1 MSQQIQITGGAKVRN
16 LDGVITG
23 STGVL
28 NSLPINGA
36 NGIPQL
42 DSNGKILVSQLPNS
56 VMEYKG
62 MWNVA
67 TNTPYLV
74 NGTGNAGDVYLVTGA
89 ATGGTSHDFGAGA
102 ITFYNSDQVIYD
114 GTNWDRASGSS
125 GTVTSVGLTMPS
137 AFSVSGSPVTNSGT
151 LAVSASGTTSQ
162 YINGAGGLT
171 TFPSLTGYVPY
182 TGATNDVDLGTHK
195 LTLTDEQFNPSSAP
209 SYSEGEVWYDS
220 TQKALAYYNDVTNN
234 TLHIGQEVQLKVYNN
249 TGSTIVKGAPV
260 YITSTNSGF
269 TYPLVALAKA
279 DTLTTANVIG
289 VANQDIPTSTAGY
302 IVLSGLVSN
311 ISTGSYTV
319 GTVLYLSPY
328 SAGQLMS
335 TVPPTGYAVRVGVVS
350 YSNSPN
356 GSIYINQSNSYSTA
370 ASIVGTIQISQ
381 GGTGATTAGGAL
393 TNLGAAASSRLIS
406 TTTPLQ
412 GGGDLTADRTL
423 SILQAGT
430 SQSGY
435 LSSTDWNTF
444 NNKQNALGYVPVG
457 GSGSVNYISKF
468 TGSTTISNSGI
479 YEGVT
484 NYVSIGNTNTTYN
497 LDVTGTGRF
506 TGDVLFGNA
515 LTLTGSSFLN
525 SMTHIK
531 QVSVMYPS
539 TGYTTIAGSSTGL
552 TLNTGGAYTLDLS
565 FPTTASYTYTYPS
578 ASGTLALTS
587 QLSGVIYGSGSTYQV
602 AWFNATNSIGGSSN
616 LYFDPTTNRLGI
628 NQSSPLYSL
637 DVTGTA
643 RITGNAIFGG
653 TLGNGTYTYTLPS
666 ATGTLALTSNLSSYV
681 PYSGATGSLYMG
693 SSYLVSAKAFVTSGS
708 GGGAYLKLLNALTA
722 ATPES
727 DGVKLSSVGS
737 VDLVISSNTYNS
749 TLVTS
754 GNSADRTYTFPN
766 ASGTIA
772 LTSNIPTLSGT
783 APISY
788 SAGVISISQATNAS
802 NGYLTSTDWT
812 TFNNKQAALGGTG
825 LVKSTAGSITYI
837 TDNSSSWNSGSAIAN
852 SLNGVSPINF
862 NSITGAISIS
872 QANTSTNGYLSSTD
886 WNTFN
891 GKQNALTNPVTGT
904 GTTNYISKWTA
915 SGTIGNTSIYEG
927 TSGYIS
933 IGNTN
938 NTYNLDVTGTGRFTG
953 QLTLG
958 STITNGTYTYTL
970 PSATGT
976 LALTSQ
982 IPSLTGYVPYTG
994 ATGAVN
1000 LGAYDLTVNTL
1011 KIGLGAGNIS
1021 TNTALGTA
1029 VLGSNTSGA
1038 DNTGVGWDTLYSN
1051 TTGTYNT
1058 GVGAASLYS
1067 NTIGS
1072 NNTSI
1077 GYGAGFAITSGN
1089 SNILIGQNSGANI
1102 TTGSNNTII
1111 GNYGGSTT
1119 LASNVILADGAGN
1132 VRFQWD
1138 GSTTRLPSY
1147 VSIGNTNST
1156 YNLDVTGT
1164 GRFTGNLNAA
1174 AGTFAGNLN
1183 ITGNNFF
1190 TLAVTNVSARIGEYD
1205 ATNRIEFTAN
1215 QNTSDAQDDATK
1227 PSWGLVFNAN
1237 STDTAYIGHKAAG
1250 GGSAALTPLMT
1261 IAGSGA
1267 ATFSSSVISNQEY
1280 DVNASGGI
1288 GGYLGFKLR
1297 YGSSSV
1303 QSLTMGQV
1311 TAGNGAWI
1319 GMAQYR
1325 NAGYWQTEGTAAAIL
1340 NFGSDGSFNIATNSG
1355 LTANTDYNISQRFYI
1370 SPSGNVGIG
1379 TTSPSNYLHING
1391 TSSVKLE
1398 MSGGTAQNGI
1408 LFDAIGTAHQYYI
1421 GAGNNLLVGGDQGIL
1436 LGYDVNTS
1444 KSAIHFDGSGNVKFN
1459 AGASSESMRITSGG
1473 YVIISG
1479 PTYGNTVTSSPRNLY
1494 IDSVGGLGGISSIR
1508 ASKINIQNIDNV
1520 NWLNQLNPVTFNY
1533 RKKDEQGKYLEE
1545 AYEDL
1550 NYGLIAEDTEPIAE
1564 FLINYRVNEDGF
1576 KEMAGIEYSR
1586 LIIPMLKAIQEQQKQ
1601 IEDLKSLINK

>member
-42 DSNGKILVSQLPNS
+42 DFNGKILVSQLPNS

-89 ATGGTSHDFGAGA
+89 AAGGTSHDFGAGA

-151 LAVSASGTTSQ
+151 LAVSALGTTSQ

-356 GSIYINQSNSYSTA
+356 GSIYINQSNAYSTA

-381 GGTGATTAGGAL
+381 GGTGATTAGVAL

-587 QLSGVIYGSGSTYQV
+587 QLSGVIYGSGATYQV

-754 GNSADRTYTFPN
+754 GNTADRTYTFPN

-788 SAGVISISQATNAS
+788 SAGVISISQATNVT

-812 TFNNKQAALGGTG
+812 TFNNKQAALSGTG

-938 NTYNLDVTGTGRFTG
+938 
-953 QLTLG
+953 
-958 STITNGTYTYTL
+958 
-970 PSATGT
+970 
-976 LALTSQ
+976 
-982 IPSLTGYVPYTG
+982 
-994 ATGAVN
+994 
-1000 LGAYDLTVNTL
+1000 
-1011 KIGLGAGNIS
+1011 
-1021 TNTALGTA
+1021 
-1029 VLGSNTSGA
+1029 
-1038 DNTGVGWDTLYSN
+1038 
-1051 TTGTYNT
+1051 
-1058 GVGAASLYS
+1058 
-1067 NTIGS
+1067 
-1072 NNTSI
+1072 
-1077 GYGAGFAITSGN
+1077 
-1089 SNILIGQNSGANI
+1089 
-1102 TTGSNNTII
+1102 
-1111 GNYGGSTT
+1111 
-1119 LASNVILADGAGN
+1119 
-1132 VRFQWD
+1132 
-1138 GSTTRLPSY
+1138 
-1147 VSIGNTNST
+1147 ST

-1164 GRFTGNLNAA
+1164 GRFTSSLLA
-1174 AGTFAGNLN
+1174 N
-1183 ITGNNFF
+1183 IITSTSTG
-1190 TLAVTNVSARIGEYD
+1190 
-1205 ATNRIEFTAN
+1205 
-1215 QNTSDAQDDATK
+1215 
-1227 PSWGLVFNAN
+1227 
-1237 STDTAYIGHKAAG
+1237 STQIFLKSTG
-1250 GGSAALTPLMT
+1250 GGSNRDWQWQTNET
-1261 IAGSGA
+1261 SAGDISLLQSTTAGGSTYSRIFNLSPSGA
-1267 ATFSSSVISNQEY
+1267 ATFSSSVTALNLNAVSSNP
-1280 DVNASGGI
+1280 
-1288 GGYLGFKLR
+1288 YLVLNDT
-1297 YGSSSV
+1297 S
-1303 QSLTMGQV
+1303 
-1311 TAGNGAWI
+1311 
-1319 GMAQYR
+1319 
-1325 NAGYWQTEGTAAAIL
+1325 GTAAGAVTFQNNGTQKWNLATQGTSNDIGFY
-1340 NFGSDGSFNIATNSG
+1340 NNGGTNSFP
-1355 LTANTDYNISQRFYI
+1355 LYI
-1370 SPSGNVGIG
+1370 KYSNGYVGIG
-1379 TTSPSNYLHING
+1379 TTSPSYGLDILG
-1391 TSSVKLE
+1391 TTAAAALLRVTY
-1398 MSGGTAQNGI
+1398 SGYAQTFLQAFNGI
-1408 LFDAIGTAHQYYI
+1408 GYVGTITNDHFAIST
-1421 GAGNNLLVGGDQGIL
+1421 NN
-1436 LGYDVNTS
+1436 T
-1444 KSAIHFDGSGNVKFN
+1444 
-1459 AGASSESMRITSGG
+1459 ERMRITSGG
-1473 YVIISG
+1473 NVLIGTTTDFGTKLQVAGSIYSLGNPIKTSANNATVSISG
-1479 PTYGNTVTSSPRNLY
+1479 VTISNAYDLSSLLGNIFSTNNITMTIQMVAAASGANTSSYLINCVRDNGTTWSY
-1494 IDSVGGLGGISSIR
+1494 SQVSAVTVGGSAVS
-1508 ASKINIQNIDNV
+1508 
-1520 NWLNQLNPVTFNY
+1520 
-1533 RKKDEQGKYLEE
+1533 
-1545 AYEDL
+1545 
-1550 NYGLIAEDTEPIAE
+1550 YGLSFGGTNAAPTLTITGGPYISVILTAVG
-1564 FLINYRVNEDGF
+1564 R
-1576 KEMAGIEYSR
+1576 
-1586 LIIPMLKAIQEQQKQ
+1586 
-1601 IEDLKSLINK
+1601 

>member
-151 LAVSASGTTSQ
+151 LAVSALGTTSQ

-182 TGATNDVDLGTHK
+182 TGATNDVDLGAHK

-356 GSIYINQSNSYSTA
+356 GSIYINQSNAYSTA
-370 ASIVGTIQISQ
+370 ANIVGTIQVSQ
-381 GGTGATTAGGAL
+381 GGTGATTAAGAL
-393 TNLGAAASSRLIS
+393 TNLGAAPSSRLIS

-412 GGGDLTADRTL
+412 GGGDLSADRTL
-423 SILQAGT
+423 SILQAGA

-457 GSGSVNYISKF
+457 GSGSTNYIAKF

-484 NYVSIGNTNTTYN
+484 GYVSIGSTNTTYP
-497 LDVTGTGRF
+497 LDVNGTINAKTLQVALSGTASNPLILKKGSSGVSYGTDAVSLLASNTNNTLSIYF
-506 TGDVLFGNA
+506 DVAGTTKQADFYAN
-515 LTLTGSSFLN
+515 TLTAAR
-525 SMTHIK
+525 T
-531 QVSVMYPS
+531 
-539 TGYTTIAGSSTGL
+539 
-552 TLNTGGAYTLDLS
+552 YTLPD
-565 FPTTASYTYTYPS
+565 
-578 ASGTLALTS
+578 ASGTFALTS
-587 QLSGVIYGSGSTYQV
+587 QLSGIVYGSGVSNQV
-602 AWFNATNSIGGSSN
+602 AFFNATNSIGSSSN
-616 LYFDPTTNRLGI
+616 LYFDATNNRLGI
-628 NQSSPLYSL
+628 NQSTPLYSL
-637 DVTGTA
+637 DVTGTT
-643 RITGNAIFGG
+643 RITGNVIFGG

-754 GNSADRTYTFPN
+754 GNTADRTYTFPN

-788 SAGVISISQATNAS
+788 SAGVISISQATNVT

-812 TFNNKQAALGGTG
+812 TFNNKQAALSGTG

-891 GKQNALTNPVTGT
+891 GKQAALSGTGFVKISGTTISYDNSTYYLASNPSNYIALTALSANSPLSYNSGTGVFSIIQASGSTSGYLSSTDWTTFNNKQNALTNPVTGT
-904 GTTNYISKWTA
+904 GTTNYHAKWTA

-938 NTYNLDVTGTGRFTG
+938 
-953 QLTLG
+953 
-958 STITNGTYTYTL
+958 
-970 PSATGT
+970 
-976 LALTSQ
+976 
-982 IPSLTGYVPYTG
+982 
-994 ATGAVN
+994 
-1000 LGAYDLTVNTL
+1000 
-1011 KIGLGAGNIS
+1011 
-1021 TNTALGTA
+1021 
-1029 VLGSNTSGA
+1029 
-1038 DNTGVGWDTLYSN
+1038 
-1051 TTGTYNT
+1051 
-1058 GVGAASLYS
+1058 
-1067 NTIGS
+1067 
-1072 NNTSI
+1072 
-1077 GYGAGFAITSGN
+1077 
-1089 SNILIGQNSGANI
+1089 
-1102 TTGSNNTII
+1102 
-1111 GNYGGSTT
+1111 
-1119 LASNVILADGAGN
+1119 
-1132 VRFQWD
+1132 
-1138 GSTTRLPSY
+1138 
-1147 VSIGNTNST
+1147 ST

-1164 GRFTGNLNAA
+1164 GRFTSSLIATDATLTSTGVPLVLNSTSAGGAYFNLQRSGTSYAIIGN
-1174 AGTFAGNLN
+1174 AGSVTGSNTDSLAIQATNN
-1183 ITGNNFF
+1183 IYFQTSGNN
-1190 TLAVTNVSARIGEYD
+1190 TRL
-1205 ATNRIEFTAN
+1205 
-1215 QNTSDAQDDATK
+1215 
-1227 PSWGLVFNAN
+1227 
-1237 STDTAYIGHKAAG
+1237 
-1250 GGSAALTPLMT
+1250 T
-1261 IAGSGA
+1261 IAASTGA
-1267 ATFSSSVISNQEY
+1267 ATFSSSVTANG
-1280 DVNASGGI
+1280 DVVAQGGNLY
-1288 GGYLGFKLR
+1288 GGYGGPAANRGL
-1297 YGSSSV
+1297 YV
-1303 QSLTMGQV
+1303 
-1311 TAGNGAWI
+1311 GNPGYQASFLYNNSTGNLDI
-1319 GMAQYR
+1319 LPR
-1325 NAGYWQTEGTAAAIL
+1325 AGYSTTFA
-1340 NFGSDGSFNIATNSG
+1340 
-1355 LTANTDYNISQRFYI
+1355 
-1370 SPSGNVGIG
+1370 SGNVGIG
-1379 TTSPSNYLHING
+1379 TTSPTG
-1391 TSSVKLE
+1391 TYGKLSVAGGISILDDNSAKLE
-1398 MSGGTAQNGI
+1398 IGRYSSGAPNSYIKIGTNSNSLRITNAADSVDLVTFTNGGNVLIGTTTDNGAKLQVYGTAT
-1408 LFDAIGTAHQYYI
+1408 F
-1421 GAGNNLLVGGDQGIL
+1421 
-1436 LGYDVNTS
+1436 
-1444 KSAIHFDGSGNVKFN
+1444 
-1459 AGASSESMRITSGG
+1459 SSTIQTG
-1473 YVIISG
+1473 SG
-1479 PTYGNTVTSSPRNLY
+1479 PTMAFVNKFAGTPSMPGNVLQLSIGGTTYYVQLY
-1494 IDSVGGLGGISSIR
+1494 TTTL
-1508 ASKINIQNIDNV
+1508 
-1520 NWLNQLNPVTFNY
+1520 
-1533 RKKDEQGKYLEE
+1533 
-1545 AYEDL
+1545 
-1550 NYGLIAEDTEPIAE
+1550 
-1564 FLINYRVNEDGF
+1564 
-1576 KEMAGIEYSR
+1576 
-1586 LIIPMLKAIQEQQKQ
+1586 
-1601 IEDLKSLINK
+1601 

>member
-89 ATGGTSHDFGAGA
+89 ATGGTSHDFGAGP

-151 LAVSASGTTSQ
+151 LAVSALGTTSQ

-356 GSIYINQSNSYSTA
+356 GSIYINQSNAYSTA

-412 GGGDLTADRTL
+412 GGGDLSADRTL

-479 YEGVT
+479 YEGVAGKI
-484 NYVSIGNTNTTYN
+484 SINNTNTTYA
-497 LDVTGTGRF
+497 LDVTGVANFSNSVYAATFITNSASGILIGTDGSGNGGSLLF
-506 TGDVLFGNA
+506 TQNTSTSVGGP
-515 LTLTGSSFLN
+515 GQSS
-525 SMTHIK
+525 I
-531 QVSVMYPS
+531 S
-539 TGYTTIAGSSTGL
+539 TSSTNIFRFQAGISSGVYKAFQFDNSGL
-552 TLNTGGAYTLDLS
+552 TNNITR
-565 FPTTASYTYTYPS
+565 TYTMPD

-616 LYFDPTTNRLGI
+616 LYFDPTNNRLGI
-628 NQSSPLYSL
+628 NQSSPTYSL

-754 GNSADRTYTFPN
+754 GNTADRTYTFPN

-772 LTSNIPTLSGT
+772 LTSSLSGT
-783 APISY
+783 APIFY
-788 SAGVISISQATNAS
+788 SAGVISITQATNVT

-837 TDNSSSWNSGSAIAN
+837 TDNSSAWNSGSAIAN

-904 GTTNYISKWTA
+904 GTTNYHAKFT
-915 SGTIGNTSIYEG
+915 GTSTLGNTSIYEG
-927 TSGYIS
+927 TSGYI
-933 IGNTN
+933 
-938 NTYNLDVTGTGRFTG
+938 
-953 QLTLG
+953 
-958 STITNGTYTYTL
+958 
-970 PSATGT
+970 
-976 LALTSQ
+976 
-982 IPSLTGYVPYTG
+982 
-994 ATGAVN
+994 
-1000 LGAYDLTVNTL
+1000 
-1011 KIGLGAGNIS
+1011 
-1021 TNTALGTA
+1021 
-1029 VLGSNTSGA
+1029 
-1038 DNTGVGWDTLYSN
+1038 
-1051 TTGTYNT
+1051 
-1058 GVGAASLYS
+1058 
-1067 NTIGS
+1067 
-1072 NNTSI
+1072 
-1077 GYGAGFAITSGN
+1077 
-1089 SNILIGQNSGANI
+1089 
-1102 TTGSNNTII
+1102 
-1111 GNYGGSTT
+1111 
-1119 LASNVILADGAGN
+1119 
-1132 VRFQWD
+1132 
-1138 GSTTRLPSY
+1138 
-1147 VSIGNTNST
+1147 SIGNTNST

-1164 GRFTGNLNAA
+1164 GRFTGQLSLSTLVTSGSA
-1174 AGTFAGNLN
+1174 TFGSDVFTYANGG
-1183 ITGNNFF
+1183 IFF
-1190 TLAVTNVSARIGEYD
+1190 N
-1205 ATNRIEFTAN
+1205 
-1215 QNTSDAQDDATK
+1215 
-1227 PSWGLVFNAN
+1227 
-1237 STDTAYIGHKAAG
+1237 G
-1250 GGSAALTPLMT
+1250 GGSYGSGIFQQSSGNLVLQTGTTPRLT
-1261 IAGSGA
+1261 IASTGA
-1267 ATFSSSVISNQEY
+1267 ATFSSSVTADRVLTAINTNNSTVVAGSIELQSY
-1280 DVNASGGI
+1280 AVNNS
-1288 GGYLGFKLR
+1288 
-1297 YGSSSV
+1297 
-1303 QSLTMGQV
+1303 
-1311 TAGNGAWI
+1311 WI
-1319 GMAQYR
+1319 GENIYFNGSVFYAR
-1325 NAGYWQTEGTAAAIL
+1325 NAGYVSQIYFQSSGAMAFKVNSTSLAAGAVANGIQTAMTIFNTSRIGIGTTTDNGYLLDVNGTGRFTSNLVTGSFVYAGNAAAL
-1340 NFGSDGSFNIATNSG
+1340 QVYYETNGSASNAVWYQSAGNSYNLGYRSSGAFGSTTGLNPVITWNTSGNVGIGITSPRSVLQANGNIGMYVGSGTGTNGAQLYIGDSNFDNATYYNQAPGIGASYDATPG
-1355 LTANTDYNISQRFYI
+1355 VAGALSFYTYNAAARRERMTITA
-1370 SPSGNVGIG
+1370 PGNVGIG
-1379 TTSPSNYLHING
+1379 TTSPTG
-1391 TSSVKLE
+1391 TYGKLSVAGGISILDDNSAKLE
-1398 MSGGTAQNGI
+1398 IGRYSSGAPNSYIKIGTNSNSLRITNAADSVDLVTFTNGGNVLIGTTTDNGAKLQVYGTAT
-1408 LFDAIGTAHQYYI
+1408 F
-1421 GAGNNLLVGGDQGIL
+1421 
-1436 LGYDVNTS
+1436 
-1444 KSAIHFDGSGNVKFN
+1444 
-1459 AGASSESMRITSGG
+1459 SSTIQTG
-1473 YVIISG
+1473 SG
-1479 PTYGNTVTSSPRNLY
+1479 PTMAFVNKFAGTPSMPGNVLQLSIGGTTYYVQLY
-1494 IDSVGGLGGISSIR
+1494 TTTL
-1508 ASKINIQNIDNV
+1508 
-1520 NWLNQLNPVTFNY
+1520 
-1533 RKKDEQGKYLEE
+1533 
-1545 AYEDL
+1545 
-1550 NYGLIAEDTEPIAE
+1550 
-1564 FLINYRVNEDGF
+1564 
-1576 KEMAGIEYSR
+1576 
-1586 LIIPMLKAIQEQQKQ
+1586 
-1601 IEDLKSLINK
+1601 

>member
-89 ATGGTSHDFGAGA
+89 ATGGTSHDFGAGP

-151 LAVSASGTTSQ
+151 LAVSALGTTSQ

-356 GSIYINQSNSYSTA
+356 GSIYINQSNAYSTA

-412 GGGDLTADRTL
+412 GGGDLSADRTL

-479 YEGVT
+479 YEGVAGKI
-484 NYVSIGNTNTTYN
+484 SINNTNTTYA
-497 LDVTGTGRF
+497 LDVTGVANFSNSVYAATFITNSASGILIGTDGSGNGGSLLF
-506 TGDVLFGNA
+506 TQNTSTSVGGP
-515 LTLTGSSFLN
+515 GQSS
-525 SMTHIK
+525 I
-531 QVSVMYPS
+531 S
-539 TGYTTIAGSSTGL
+539 TSSTNIFRFQAGISSGVYKAFQFDNSGL
-552 TLNTGGAYTLDLS
+552 TNNITR
-565 FPTTASYTYTYPS
+565 TYTMPD

-616 LYFDPTTNRLGI
+616 LYFDPTNNRLGI
-628 NQSSPLYSL
+628 NQSSPTYSL

-754 GNSADRTYTFPN
+754 GNTADRTYTFPN

-772 LTSNIPTLSGT
+772 LTSSLSGT
-783 APISY
+783 APIFY
-788 SAGVISISQATNAS
+788 SAGVISITQATNVT

-904 GTTNYISKWTA
+904 GTTNYHAKFT
-915 SGTIGNTSIYEG
+915 GTSTLGNTSIYEG
-927 TSGYIS
+927 TSGYI
-933 IGNTN
+933 
-938 NTYNLDVTGTGRFTG
+938 
-953 QLTLG
+953 
-958 STITNGTYTYTL
+958 
-970 PSATGT
+970 
-976 LALTSQ
+976 
-982 IPSLTGYVPYTG
+982 
-994 ATGAVN
+994 
-1000 LGAYDLTVNTL
+1000 
-1011 KIGLGAGNIS
+1011 
-1021 TNTALGTA
+1021 
-1029 VLGSNTSGA
+1029 
-1038 DNTGVGWDTLYSN
+1038 
-1051 TTGTYNT
+1051 
-1058 GVGAASLYS
+1058 
-1067 NTIGS
+1067 
-1072 NNTSI
+1072 
-1077 GYGAGFAITSGN
+1077 
-1089 SNILIGQNSGANI
+1089 
-1102 TTGSNNTII
+1102 
-1111 GNYGGSTT
+1111 
-1119 LASNVILADGAGN
+1119 
-1132 VRFQWD
+1132 
-1138 GSTTRLPSY
+1138 
-1147 VSIGNTNST
+1147 SIGNTNST

-1164 GRFTGNLNAA
+1164 GRFTGQLSLSTLVTSGSA
-1174 AGTFAGNLN
+1174 TFGSDVFTYANGG
-1183 ITGNNFF
+1183 IFF
-1190 TLAVTNVSARIGEYD
+1190 N
-1205 ATNRIEFTAN
+1205 
-1215 QNTSDAQDDATK
+1215 
-1227 PSWGLVFNAN
+1227 
-1237 STDTAYIGHKAAG
+1237 G
-1250 GGSAALTPLMT
+1250 GGSYGSGIFQQSSGNLVLQTGTTPRLT
-1261 IAGSGA
+1261 IASTGA
-1267 ATFSSSVISNQEY
+1267 ATFSSSVTADRVLTAINTNNSTVVAGSIELQSY
-1280 DVNASGGI
+1280 AVNNS
-1288 GGYLGFKLR
+1288 
-1297 YGSSSV
+1297 
-1303 QSLTMGQV
+1303 
-1311 TAGNGAWI
+1311 WI
-1319 GMAQYR
+1319 GENIYFNGSVFYAR
-1325 NAGYWQTEGTAAAIL
+1325 NAGYVSQIYFQSSGAMAFKVNSTSLAAGAVANGIQTAMTIFNTSRIGIGTTTDNGYLLDVNGTGRFTSNLVTGSFVYAGNAAAL
-1340 NFGSDGSFNIATNSG
+1340 QVYYETNGSASNAVWYQSAGNSYNLGYRSSGAFGSTTGLNPVITWNTSGNVGIGITSPRSVLQANGNIGMYVGSGTGTNGAQLYIGDSNFDNATYYNQAPGIGASYDATPG
-1355 LTANTDYNISQRFYI
+1355 VAGALSFYTYNAAARRERMTITA
-1370 SPSGNVGIG
+1370 PGNVGIG
-1379 TTSPSNYLHING
+1379 TTSPTG
-1391 TSSVKLE
+1391 TYGKLSVAGGISILDDNSAKLE
-1398 MSGGTAQNGI
+1398 IGRYSSGAPNSYIKIGTNSNSLRITNAADSVDLVTFTNGGNVLIGTTTDNGAKLQVYGTAT
-1408 LFDAIGTAHQYYI
+1408 F
-1421 GAGNNLLVGGDQGIL
+1421 
-1436 LGYDVNTS
+1436 
-1444 KSAIHFDGSGNVKFN
+1444 
-1459 AGASSESMRITSGG
+1459 SSTIQTG
-1473 YVIISG
+1473 SG
-1479 PTYGNTVTSSPRNLY
+1479 PTMAFVNKFAGTPSMPGNVLQLSIGGTTYYVQLY
-1494 IDSVGGLGGISSIR
+1494 TTTL
-1508 ASKINIQNIDNV
+1508 
-1520 NWLNQLNPVTFNY
+1520 
-1533 RKKDEQGKYLEE
+1533 
-1545 AYEDL
+1545 
-1550 NYGLIAEDTEPIAE
+1550 
-1564 FLINYRVNEDGF
+1564 
-1576 KEMAGIEYSR
+1576 
-1586 LIIPMLKAIQEQQKQ
+1586 
-1601 IEDLKSLINK
+1601 

>member
-89 ATGGTSHDFGAGA
+89 ATGGTSHDFGAGP

-151 LAVSASGTTSQ
+151 LAVSALGTTSQ

-182 TGATNDVDLGTHK
+182 SGATNDVDLGTHK

-289 VANQDIPTSTAGY
+289 VANQDIPTSSAGY

-356 GSIYINQSNSYSTA
+356 GSIYINQSNAYSTA

-381 GGTGATTAGGAL
+381 GGTGATTAAGAL

-412 GGGDLTADRTL
+412 GGGDLSADRTL

-525 SMTHIK
+525 SMTHVK

-616 LYFDPTTNRLGI
+616 LYFDPTNNRLGI
-628 NQSSPLYSL
+628 NQSTPLYSL

-754 GNSADRTYTFPN
+754 ANTADRTYTFPN

-837 TDNSSSWNSGSAIAN
+837 TDNSSAWNSGSAIAN

-904 GTTNYISKWTA
+904 GTTNYHAKFT
-915 SGTIGNTSIYEG
+915 GTSTLGNTSIYEG
-927 TSGYIS
+927 TSGYI
-933 IGNTN
+933 
-938 NTYNLDVTGTGRFTG
+938 
-953 QLTLG
+953 
-958 STITNGTYTYTL
+958 
-970 PSATGT
+970 
-976 LALTSQ
+976 
-982 IPSLTGYVPYTG
+982 
-994 ATGAVN
+994 
-1000 LGAYDLTVNTL
+1000 
-1011 KIGLGAGNIS
+1011 
-1021 TNTALGTA
+1021 
-1029 VLGSNTSGA
+1029 
-1038 DNTGVGWDTLYSN
+1038 
-1051 TTGTYNT
+1051 
-1058 GVGAASLYS
+1058 
-1067 NTIGS
+1067 
-1072 NNTSI
+1072 
-1077 GYGAGFAITSGN
+1077 
-1089 SNILIGQNSGANI
+1089 
-1102 TTGSNNTII
+1102 
-1111 GNYGGSTT
+1111 
-1119 LASNVILADGAGN
+1119 
-1132 VRFQWD
+1132 
-1138 GSTTRLPSY
+1138 
-1147 VSIGNTNST
+1147 SIGNTNST

-1164 GRFTGNLNAA
+1164 GRFTG
-1174 AGTFAGNLN
+1174 
-1183 ITGNNFF
+1183 
-1190 TLAVTNVSARIGEYD
+1190 TL
-1205 ATNRIEFTAN
+1205 
-1215 QNTSDAQDDATK
+1215 
-1227 PSWGLVFNAN
+1227 LV
-1237 STDTAYIGHKAAG
+1237 G
-1250 GGSAALTPLMT
+1250 
-1261 IAGSGA
+1261 GA
-1267 ATFSSSVISNQEY
+1267 ATFSSSVGVGGILSSWQSAYFIPVELGNTNSRSYIYGRTDTTIE
-1280 DVNASGGI
+1280 GGI
-1288 GGYLGFKLR
+1288 GINSYYNGGWKYTNTGAANLLLIDGGWTFR
-1297 YGSSSV
+1297 NAASGTAGA
-1303 QSLTMGQV
+1303 SLT
-1311 TAGNGAWI
+1311 W
-1319 GMAQYR
+1319 
-1325 NAGYWQTEGTAAAIL
+1325 
-1340 NFGSDGSFNIATNSG
+1340 
-1355 LTANTDYNISQRFYI
+1355 TDAMKITS
-1370 SPSGNVGIG
+1370 SGNVGIG
-1379 TTSPSNYLHING
+1379 TTSPRASGVGGSPTTVQINNSSTSVAQLILSNQD
-1391 TSSVKLE
+1391 TSSGSAPGVIDFVSDAL
-1398 MSGGTAQNGI
+1398 SGTERRLAEI
-1408 LFDAIGTAHQYYI
+1408 YALKADAS
-1421 GAGNNLLVGGDQGIL
+1421 
-1436 LGYDVNTS
+1436 TS
-1444 KSAIHFDGSGNVKFN
+1444 VASGNLVFATNN
-1459 AGASSESMRITSGG
+1459 AGSLAERMRITSGG
-1473 YVIISG
+1473 DVYIATTSNPVGASSGTGGWSYSPASFQAIATNDGVSMYLNRISTDG
-1479 PTYGNTVTSSPRNLY
+1479 AILIFRKNGTNVGSISTNANSLPSDLNFKKNINNL
-1494 IDSVGGLGGISSIR
+1494 DLGLNL
-1508 ASKINIQNIDNV
+1508 INKLRPVSYNHNIDDDDTALSTGFIAQELEKSLNELGV
-1520 NWLNQLNPVTFNY
+1520 KQNEYHILQHKPDEDKTQSQYWLDYTKMIPV
-1533 RKKDEQGKYLEE
+1533 L
-1545 AYEDL
+1545 
-1550 NYGLIAEDTEPIAE
+1550 
-1564 FLINYRVNEDGF
+1564 V
-1576 KEMAGIEYSR
+1576 
-1586 LIIPMLKAIQEQQKQ
+1586 KAIQEQTQ
-1601 IEDLKSLINK
+1601 IIKDLEARIVSLESK

>member
-89 ATGGTSHDFGAGA
+89 ATGGTSHDFGAGP

-151 LAVSASGTTSQ
+151 LAVSALGTTSQ

-356 GSIYINQSNSYSTA
+356 GSIYINQSNAYSTA

-412 GGGDLTADRTL
+412 GGGDLSADRTL

-479 YEGVT
+479 YEGVAGKI
-484 NYVSIGNTNTTYN
+484 SINNTNTTYA
-497 LDVTGTGRF
+497 LDVTGVANFSNSVYAATFITNSASGILIGTDGSGNGGSLLF
-506 TGDVLFGNA
+506 TQNTSTSVGGP
-515 LTLTGSSFLN
+515 GQSS
-525 SMTHIK
+525 I
-531 QVSVMYPS
+531 S
-539 TGYTTIAGSSTGL
+539 TSSTNIFRFQAGISSGVYKAFQFDNSGL
-552 TLNTGGAYTLDLS
+552 TNNITR
-565 FPTTASYTYTYPS
+565 TYTMPD

-616 LYFDPTTNRLGI
+616 LYFDPTNNRLGI
-628 NQSSPLYSL
+628 NQSSPTYSL

-754 GNSADRTYTFPN
+754 GNTADRTYTFPN

-772 LTSNIPTLSGT
+772 LTSSLSGT
-783 APISY
+783 APIFY
-788 SAGVISISQATNAS
+788 SAGVISITQATNVT

-837 TDNSSSWNSGSAIAN
+837 TDNSSAWNSGSAIAN

-904 GTTNYISKWTA
+904 GTTNYHAKFT
-915 SGTIGNTSIYEG
+915 GTSTLGNTSIYEG
-927 TSGYIS
+927 TSGYI
-933 IGNTN
+933 
-938 NTYNLDVTGTGRFTG
+938 
-953 QLTLG
+953 
-958 STITNGTYTYTL
+958 
-970 PSATGT
+970 
-976 LALTSQ
+976 
-982 IPSLTGYVPYTG
+982 
-994 ATGAVN
+994 
-1000 LGAYDLTVNTL
+1000 
-1011 KIGLGAGNIS
+1011 
-1021 TNTALGTA
+1021 
-1029 VLGSNTSGA
+1029 
-1038 DNTGVGWDTLYSN
+1038 
-1051 TTGTYNT
+1051 
-1058 GVGAASLYS
+1058 
-1067 NTIGS
+1067 
-1072 NNTSI
+1072 
-1077 GYGAGFAITSGN
+1077 
-1089 SNILIGQNSGANI
+1089 
-1102 TTGSNNTII
+1102 
-1111 GNYGGSTT
+1111 
-1119 LASNVILADGAGN
+1119 
-1132 VRFQWD
+1132 
-1138 GSTTRLPSY
+1138 
-1147 VSIGNTNST
+1147 SIGNTNST

-1164 GRFTGNLNAA
+1164 GRFTGQLSLSTLVTSGSA
-1174 AGTFAGNLN
+1174 TFGSDVFTYANGG
-1183 ITGNNFF
+1183 IFF
-1190 TLAVTNVSARIGEYD
+1190 N
-1205 ATNRIEFTAN
+1205 
-1215 QNTSDAQDDATK
+1215 
-1227 PSWGLVFNAN
+1227 
-1237 STDTAYIGHKAAG
+1237 G
-1250 GGSAALTPLMT
+1250 GGSYGSGIFQQSSGNLVLQTGTTPRLT
-1261 IAGSGA
+1261 IASTGA
-1267 ATFSSSVISNQEY
+1267 ATFSSSVTADRVLTAINTNNSTVVAGSIELQSY
-1280 DVNASGGI
+1280 AVNNS
-1288 GGYLGFKLR
+1288 
-1297 YGSSSV
+1297 
-1303 QSLTMGQV
+1303 
-1311 TAGNGAWI
+1311 WI
-1319 GMAQYR
+1319 GENIYFNGSVFYAR
-1325 NAGYWQTEGTAAAIL
+1325 NAGYVSQIYFQSSGAMAFKVNSTSLAAGAV
-1340 NFGSDGSFNIATNSG
+1340 A
-1355 LTANTDYNISQRFYI
+1355 
-1370 SPSGNVGIG
+1370 
-1379 TTSPSNYLHING
+1379 
-1391 TSSVKLE
+1391 
-1398 MSGGTAQNGI
+1398 NGI
-1408 LFDAIGTAHQYYI
+1408 LT
-1421 GAGNNLLVGGDQGIL
+1421 LP
-1436 LGYDVNTS
+1436 
-1444 KSAIHFDGSGNVKFN
+1444 
-1459 AGASSESMRITSGG
+1459 IT
-1473 YVIISG
+1473 
-1479 PTYGNTVTSSPRNLY
+1479 
-1494 IDSVGGLGGISSIR
+1494 
-1508 ASKINIQNIDNV
+1508 
-1520 NWLNQLNPVTFNY
+1520 
-1533 RKKDEQGKYLEE
+1533 
-1545 AYEDL
+1545 
-1550 NYGLIAEDTEPIAE
+1550 
-1564 FLINYRVNEDGF
+1564 
-1576 KEMAGIEYSR
+1576 
-1586 LIIPMLKAIQEQQKQ
+1586 
-1601 IEDLKSLINK
+1601 

>member
-151 LAVSASGTTSQ
+151 LAVSALGTTSQ

-182 TGATNDVDLGTHK
+182 TGATNDVDLGAHK

-356 GSIYINQSNSYSTA
+356 GSIYINQSNAYSTA
-370 ASIVGTIQISQ
+370 ANIVGTIQVSQ
-381 GGTGATTAGGAL
+381 GGTGATTAAGAL
-393 TNLGAAASSRLIS
+393 TNLGAAPSSRLIS

-412 GGGDLTADRTL
+412 GGGDLSADRTL
-423 SILQAGT
+423 SILQAGA

-457 GSGSVNYISKF
+457 GSGSTNYIAKF

-484 NYVSIGNTNTTYN
+484 GYVSIGSTNTTYP
-497 LDVTGTGRF
+497 LDVNGTINAKTLQVALSGTASNPLILKKGSSGVSYGTDAVSLLASNTNNTLSIYF
-506 TGDVLFGNA
+506 DVAGTTKQADFYAN
-515 LTLTGSSFLN
+515 TLTAAR
-525 SMTHIK
+525 T
-531 QVSVMYPS
+531 
-539 TGYTTIAGSSTGL
+539 
-552 TLNTGGAYTLDLS
+552 YTLPD
-565 FPTTASYTYTYPS
+565 
-578 ASGTLALTS
+578 ASGTFALTS
-587 QLSGVIYGSGSTYQV
+587 QLSGIVYGSGVSNQV
-602 AWFNATNSIGGSSN
+602 AFFNATNSIGSSSN
-616 LYFDPTTNRLGI
+616 LYFDATNNRLGI
-628 NQSSPLYSL
+628 NQSTPLYSL
-637 DVTGTA
+637 DVTGTT
-643 RITGNAIFGG
+643 RITGNVIFGG

-754 GNSADRTYTFPN
+754 GNTADRTYTFPN

-772 LTSNIPTLSGT
+772 LTSSLSGT
-783 APISY
+783 APIFY
-788 SAGVISISQATNAS
+788 SAGVISITQATNVT

-837 TDNSSSWNSGSAIAN
+837 TDNSSAWNSGSAIAN

-904 GTTNYISKWTA
+904 GTTNYHAKFT
-915 SGTIGNTSIYEG
+915 GTSTLGNTSIYEG
-927 TSGYIS
+927 TSGYI
-933 IGNTN
+933 
-938 NTYNLDVTGTGRFTG
+938 
-953 QLTLG
+953 
-958 STITNGTYTYTL
+958 
-970 PSATGT
+970 
-976 LALTSQ
+976 
-982 IPSLTGYVPYTG
+982 
-994 ATGAVN
+994 
-1000 LGAYDLTVNTL
+1000 
-1011 KIGLGAGNIS
+1011 
-1021 TNTALGTA
+1021 
-1029 VLGSNTSGA
+1029 
-1038 DNTGVGWDTLYSN
+1038 
-1051 TTGTYNT
+1051 
-1058 GVGAASLYS
+1058 
-1067 NTIGS
+1067 
-1072 NNTSI
+1072 
-1077 GYGAGFAITSGN
+1077 
-1089 SNILIGQNSGANI
+1089 
-1102 TTGSNNTII
+1102 
-1111 GNYGGSTT
+1111 
-1119 LASNVILADGAGN
+1119 
-1132 VRFQWD
+1132 
-1138 GSTTRLPSY
+1138 
-1147 VSIGNTNST
+1147 SIGNTNST

-1164 GRFTGNLNAA
+1164 GRFTSNLVTGSFVYAGNAA
-1174 AGTFAGNLN
+1174 ALQVYYETNGSASNAVWYQSAGNSYNLGYRSSGAFGSTTGLN
-1183 ITGNNFF
+1183 PVITWNTSGNVGIGITSPRSVLQANGNIGMYVGSGTGTNGAQLYIGDSNFDNA
-1190 TLAVTNVSARIGEYD
+1190 TYYNQAPGIGASYD
-1205 ATNRIEFTAN
+1205 ATPGVAGALSFYTY
-1215 QNTSDAQDDATK
+1215 
-1227 PSWGLVFNAN
+1227 NA
-1237 STDTAYIGHKAAG
+1237 AARRER
-1250 GGSAALTPLMT
+1250 MT
-1261 IAGSGA
+1261 I
-1267 ATFSSSVISNQEY
+1267 
-1280 DVNASGGI
+1280 
-1288 GGYLGFKLR
+1288 
-1297 YGSSSV
+1297 
-1303 QSLTMGQV
+1303 
-1311 TAGNGAWI
+1311 TA
-1319 GMAQYR
+1319 
-1325 NAGYWQTEGTAAAIL
+1325 
-1340 NFGSDGSFNIATNSG
+1340 
-1355 LTANTDYNISQRFYI
+1355 
-1370 SPSGNVGIG
+1370 PGNVGIG
-1379 TTSPSNYLHING
+1379 TTSPTG
-1391 TSSVKLE
+1391 TYGKLSVAGGISILDDNSAKLE
-1398 MSGGTAQNGI
+1398 IGRYSSGAPNSYIKIGTNSNSLRITNAADSVDLVTFTNGGNVLIGTTTDNGAKLQVYGTAT
-1408 LFDAIGTAHQYYI
+1408 F
-1421 GAGNNLLVGGDQGIL
+1421 
-1436 LGYDVNTS
+1436 
-1444 KSAIHFDGSGNVKFN
+1444 
-1459 AGASSESMRITSGG
+1459 SSTIQTG
-1473 YVIISG
+1473 SG
-1479 PTYGNTVTSSPRNLY
+1479 PTMAFVNKFAGTPSMPGNVLQLSIGGTTYYVQLY
-1494 IDSVGGLGGISSIR
+1494 TTTL
-1508 ASKINIQNIDNV
+1508 
-1520 NWLNQLNPVTFNY
+1520 
-1533 RKKDEQGKYLEE
+1533 
-1545 AYEDL
+1545 
-1550 NYGLIAEDTEPIAE
+1550 
-1564 FLINYRVNEDGF
+1564 
-1576 KEMAGIEYSR
+1576 
-1586 LIIPMLKAIQEQQKQ
+1586 
-1601 IEDLKSLINK
+1601 

>member
-42 DSNGKILVSQLPNS
+42 DFNGKILVSQLPNS

-89 ATGGTSHDFGAGA
+89 AAGGTSHDFGAGA

-151 LAVSASGTTSQ
+151 LAVSALGTTSQ

-356 GSIYINQSNSYSTA
+356 GSIYINQSNAYSTA

-381 GGTGATTAGGAL
+381 GGTGATTAGVAL

-587 QLSGVIYGSGSTYQV
+587 QLSGVIYGSGATYQV

-754 GNSADRTYTFPN
+754 GNTADRTYTFPN

-788 SAGVISISQATNAS
+788 SAGVISISQATNVT

-812 TFNNKQAALGGTG
+812 TFNNKQAALSGTG

-938 NTYNLDVTGTGRFTG
+938 NL
-953 QLTLG
+953 
-958 STITNGTYTYTL
+958 
-970 PSATGT
+970 
-976 LALTSQ
+976 
-982 IPSLTGYVPYTG
+982 
-994 ATGAVN
+994 
-1000 LGAYDLTVNTL
+1000 
-1011 KIGLGAGNIS
+1011 
-1021 TNTALGTA
+1021 
-1029 VLGSNTSGA
+1029 
-1038 DNTGVGWDTLYSN
+1038 
-1051 TTGTYNT
+1051 
-1058 GVGAASLYS
+1058 
-1067 NTIGS
+1067 
-1072 NNTSI
+1072 
-1077 GYGAGFAITSGN
+1077 
-1089 SNILIGQNSGANI
+1089 
-1102 TTGSNNTII
+1102 
-1111 GNYGGSTT
+1111 
-1119 LASNVILADGAGN
+1119 
-1132 VRFQWD
+1132 
-1138 GSTTRLPSY
+1138 
-1147 VSIGNTNST
+1147 

-1174 AGTFAGNLN
+1174 NFAAGSATATYPFNSISAAGTQALLN
-1183 ITGNNFF
+1183 STRTGGGGIILQNNG
-1190 TLAVTNVSARIGEYD
+1190 TDSVYLG
-1205 ATNRIEFTAN
+1205 TAN
-1215 QNTSDAQDDATK
+1215 WTGISGYGTGTTDIALSAASNSSAILFATGTSSTARMIITSSGNVGIGTPSPSYGLDILGTTAGAALLRVTYSGYAQTFLQA
-1227 PSWGLVFNAN
+1227 FNGIGYVGTLTNDHFAISTN
-1237 STDTAYIGHKAAG
+1237 STEKVRIT
-1250 GGSAALTPLMT
+1250 
-1261 IAGSGA
+1261 SG
-1267 ATFSSSVISNQEY
+1267 
-1280 DVNASGGI
+1280 
-1288 GGYLGFKLR
+1288 
-1297 YGSSSV
+1297 
-1303 QSLTMGQV
+1303 
-1311 TAGNGAWI
+1311 
-1319 GMAQYR
+1319 
-1325 NAGYWQTEGTAAAIL
+1325 
-1340 NFGSDGSFNIATNSG
+1340 
-1355 LTANTDYNISQRFYI
+1355 
-1370 SPSGNVGIG
+1370 GNVGIG
-1379 TTSPSNYLHING
+1379 TTSPTGTYGKLSVAGGISILDDNSAKLEIGRYSSGAPNSYIKIGTNSNSLRITNAADSVDLVTFTNGGNVGIGTTSPTQTLTTNGNIAVGGQQAFWLRDDDGFSSNTGRRAWAITSNYVAFGMLSLYVASAASSNPLSGTAVFNITSGGNVGIGTTSPTSFGASYVTTSVNGGTGGIFETQANG
-1391 TSSVKLE
+1391 TGAL
-1398 MSGGTAQNGI
+1398 
-1408 LFDAIGTAHQYYI
+1408 YI
-1421 GAGNNLLVGGDQGIL
+1421 GSN
-1436 LGYDVNTS
+1436 
-1444 KSAIHFDGSGNVKFN
+1444 SGNSFIWEPRN
-1459 AGASSESMRITSGG
+1459 LFIQFGTNNTERMRITSGG
-1473 YVIISG
+1473 NVLIG
-1479 PTYGNTVTSSPRNLY
+1479 TTSESSL
-1494 IDSVGGLGGISSIR
+1494 ISSGLQVTNSASGGPGQLVLHNTGATSTYYWTMGQNSGNAFIVYGYNGSSFSSGVYMTWGATSWTGNSDIR
-1508 ASKINIQNIDNV
+1508 LKNIIKPIDNAV
-1520 NWLNQLNPVTFNY
+1520 NKLLTLNPIIFSW
-1533 RKKDEQGKYLEE
+1533 KSDENNKENL
-1545 AYEDL
+1545 
-1550 NYGLIAEDTEPIAE
+1550 GLIAQDVEKVFPQIVDMQDDKIGTKGVRYTD
-1564 FLINYRVNEDGF
+1564 LIPV
-1576 KEMAGIEYSR
+1576 
-1586 LIIPMLKAIQEQQKQ
+1586 LVKAIQEQQAQ
-1601 IEDLKSLINK
+1601 IEELKSLINK